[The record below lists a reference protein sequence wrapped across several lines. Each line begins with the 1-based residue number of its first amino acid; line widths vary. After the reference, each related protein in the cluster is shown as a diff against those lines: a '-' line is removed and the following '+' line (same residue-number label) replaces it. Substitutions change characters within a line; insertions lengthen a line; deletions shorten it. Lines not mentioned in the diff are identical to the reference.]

1 MPGRIEKED
10 KITRFQSKNDN
21 TTVLPLTWKKNGKNV
36 GLKNR
41 KIAFLEKSGVSVLAL
56 NMKYYFLNPL

>member
-1 MPGRIEKED
+1 MSGRIEKED

-21 TTVLPLTWKKNGKNV
+21 TTVLPLTWKKNKKNV

-41 KIAFLEKSGVSVLAL
+41 KIAFLEKSGVSVLTL
-56 NMKYYFLNPL
+56 DSNKQF

>member
-21 TTVLPLTWKKNGKNV
+21 TTVLPLTWKKNEKKRRPKKSKNSFF
-36 GLKNR
+36 R
-41 KIAFLEKSGVSVLAL
+41 KIRGFRSDT
-56 NMKYYFLNPL
+56 NY